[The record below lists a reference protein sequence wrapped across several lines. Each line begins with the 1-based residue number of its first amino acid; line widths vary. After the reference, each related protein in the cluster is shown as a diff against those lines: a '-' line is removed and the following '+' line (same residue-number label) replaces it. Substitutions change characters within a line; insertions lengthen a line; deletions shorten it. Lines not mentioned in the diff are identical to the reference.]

1 MASEK
6 SPSIYADRSTI
17 GSSEELDEYGVWVK
31 SEPQDLSS
39 PRFDGQEDIPIP
51 DMELPD
57 FAEEPETGEVIESID
72 DFTMDDNFDDF
83 DEGNRGPSGGDS
95 DIFGENSGM
104 EELPDFAVDDADNS
118 EDIFEDFGVSG
129 DAAPEETDYRKIPPD
144 DFADFDIPS
153 EEAPDE
159 APPAPASPSRQAKPA
174 AETSADDGD
183 VDLST
188 RLLLRIAEELAA
200 IKGEL
205 SDLKQELA
213 VVRGEVASGGIGEA
227 APGAG
232 RGGGFFDEEEDE
244 KIALTGDEMD
254 NILHTAEFTKETG
267 SDATETMEDEFSGT
281 PDEIPGEPE
290 PSPAGNI
297 RIEDSAELR
306 KLMEQGAEPLTPAPE
321 DTSYLD
327 EDPLA
332 LPQED
337 LGELP
342 DLSLGE
348 TPDLSLDD
356 TADLSL
362 DETADLSLD
371 ETADLSLDETA
382 DLSLD
387 KTPDLSLDETPDLS
401 LDDTA
406 DLSLGETPD
415 LSLDETADL
424 SLDETADLSLD
435 ETADLSLDDTVELS
449 LDETADLSLGETA
462 DLSIDETPDLS
473 LDETAD
479 ISLDE
484 TPDISLDATPNLSP
498 EEISELSL
506 DEMPDLS
513 LDESVDISPDE
524 SPAEELPDFPS
535 IDLSDAVIDEP
546 DLGAALQ
553 ENPIEE
559 PSLDNFSIDLDT
571 EEAPAEEEPK
581 EPAEEEILIEPSMEI
596 ADLNADDL
604 LDSDTE
610 AILNAAALVDPGEEE
625 TPVYGTGAINLG
637 DTGDLFEIADS
648 FPRKSGEKA
657 SEEEDFAQVIPEGFV
672 VESED
677 SSAPDDMGDLLTEA
691 AQDGASPEGMDEA
704 PEETEAPGGKTGSA
718 GSAAIPAGL
727 RQELRSVL
735 SYMDQLLEAL
745 PEEKIEEFAKS
756 EHFDTYK
763 KLFEELG
770 LV

>member
-1 MASEK
+1 MWGFQEDNPENLILEVLKGERFMASEK

-39 PRFDGQEDIPIP
+39 LQFDNQEEEISIP
-51 DMELPD
+51 DLDLPD
-57 FAEEPETGEVIESID
+57 VADEPEPGEAIESID

-83 DEGNRGPSGGDS
+83 DAENTEPSGGGL

-104 EELPDFAVDDADNS
+104 EDLPDFTVNDADNS
-118 EDIFEDFGVSG
+118 EGIFEDFGVSG
-129 DAAPEETDYRKIPPD
+129 DTAPEDTADYRKIPPD
-144 DFADFDIPS
+144 DFADFEIPS
-153 EEAPDE
+153 GESPDE
-159 APPAPASPSRQAKPA
+159 VPPAPQPSPSSRPAKAAAGTGA
-174 AETSADDGD
+174 AEGD

-205 SDLKQELA
+205 SNLKQELA
-213 VVRGEVASGGIGEA
+213 VVRGEASAGGTGEA

-267 SDATETMEDEFSGT
+267 SDATETMEDEFTES

-290 PSPAGNI
+290 PSPAGDI
-297 RIEDSAELR
+297 RIEDAAELR

-332 LPQED
+332 LPQE
-337 LGELP
+337 ELEK
-342 DLSLGE
+342 L
-348 TPDLSLDD
+348 
-356 TADLSL
+356 
-362 DETADLSLD
+362 
-371 ETADLSLDETA
+371 
-382 DLSLD
+382 
-387 KTPDLSLDETPDLS
+387 PDLSLDETPDLS
-401 LDDTA
+401 LSETA
-406 DLSLGETPD
+406 DLSPDETPDLSLGETADLPPEEMPDLSLGETADLSPDEMPD

-424 SLDETADLSLD
+424 SLE
-435 ETADLSLDDTVELS
+435 EMP
-449 LDETADLSLGETA
+449 DLSLGETA
-462 DLSIDETPDLS
+462 DLSLE
-473 LDETAD
+473 
-479 ISLDE
+479 
-484 TPDISLDATPNLSP
+484 
-498 EEISELSL
+498 
-506 DEMPDLS
+506 
-513 LDESVDISPDE
+513 ESVDISMDE

-546 DLGAALQ
+546 DLGAALK

-559 PSLDNFSIDLDT
+559 PSLDNFSVDLDL
-571 EEAPAEEEPK
+571 EEAQAEEEPK
-581 EPAEEEILIEPSMEI
+581 EPAEEEILLEPSMEI

-604 LDSDTE
+604 LGSDTD

-637 DTGDLFEIADS
+637 DTGDIFEIADS
-648 FPRKSGEKA
+648 FPGKSGEKA

-677 SSAPDDMGDLLTEA
+677 SSAPDDMGDLLTES
-691 AQDGASPEGMDEA
+691 AQDAPGASPEGMDEA

-745 PEEKIEEFAKS
+745 PEEKIAEFAKS
-756 EHFDTYK
+756 EQFDTYK

-770 LV
+770 LA